1 MLTRI
6 FWQYSISFILF
17 SLFLIGS
24 LGFIDYIA
32 VEMIKHLPESHD
44 GDIELTFMFFGFLS
58 IPFAAIGVL
67 LAIFLAVLP
76 TMATFSLSS
85 FISTQVFMLSDDE
98 KEDIGRRSRLQN
110 RLILVGHG
118 FLACFA
124 LLVFFTI
131 FNPVRGWFTFLII
144 SSFVP
149 PIIYIVQAAI
159 FYSLL
164 SRMELIEH
172 QQSNTVEMGA
182 IYEVSYAKVD
192 V

>member
-1 MLTRI
+1 
-6 FWQYSISFILF
+6 
-17 SLFLIGS
+17 
-24 LGFIDYIA
+24 
-32 VEMIKHLPESHD
+32 MI
-44 GDIELTFMFFGFLS
+44 FGFLS

-85 FISTQVFMLSDDE
+85 LISTQVFMLSDDE
-98 KEDIGRRSRLQN
+98 KEDLARRSRLQN

-182 IYEVSYAKVD
+182 ISEVLYAKID